1 MVDNPIPNSG
11 GAPPAQNPPPQA
23 PPAAPPAPQY
33 GQPQYAQAPTY
44 PAPPRKSML
53 EEFASPSKVATFV
66 FIGLILVMVGMIIL
80 SSTNFLDITDNDYRD
95 NYSTMTGIG
104 WILTDLGM
112 FAVSAFLLLG
122 GILQKT
128 ADRYMKIGMLVA
140 AGLTL
145 MAWFSAF
152 V

>member
-1 MVDNPIPNSG
+1 MVDNQIPPSG
-11 GAPPAQNPPPQA
+11 GAPPAQNPPPQP
-23 PPAAPPAPQY
+23 PPAASAAPQY

-44 PAPPRKSML
+44 PVPPRKSML
-53 EEFASPSKVATFV
+53 EELASPSKVATFV
-66 FIGLILVMVGMIIL
+66 FVGLILVMIGMIIL
-80 SSTNFLDITDNDYRD
+80 SSTHFLDPMDDDYRD
-95 NYSTMTGIG
+95 NYNTMSGMG

-145 MAWFSAF
+145 MAWFGAF